1 MNATLKYATRFAL
14 AVSLFLFAVA
24 PYPGEGSA
32 GEVVSPVLV
41 GTVWEATD
49 GGTLLGGLSEGKPVD
64 IFHGLSIEGAPLA
77 AGSGCPDVGE
87 NPSVT
92 TPLLQ
97 RDLPLVFY
105 TLSGEE
111 LGSGTVESVAFM
123 CMEVNGQAMLSPR
136 LANVK
141 AKKREYEGPWL
152 GLATAMPFAP
162 VPTEKKESADGSFAF
177 EAKGGQLRVVFSKVL
192 SEGEELF
199 TAVLHHNSQERKL
212 FDLPA
217 GEAEEGIAA
226 GFIDIA
232 ADGSPEFLFVSE
244 GPAGRMA
251 IYPVGKGAEA
261 ARWIVDTGE

>member
-1 MNATLKYATRFAL
+1 MNATLKYATRFVL
-14 AVSLFLFAVA
+14 AAGLFLFTVVVC
-24 PYPGEGSA
+24 PGEGSA
-32 GEVVSPVLV
+32 GEVVSPVLM
-41 GTVWEATD
+41 GTVWEGTD
-49 GGTLLGGLSEGKPVD
+49 GGTLLGGLSEGEPVD
-64 IFHGLSIEGAPLA
+64 IFRGLFIEGAPLA

-97 RDLPLVFY
+97 RDQPLVFY

-136 LANVK
+136 LGNVK

-152 GLATAMPFAP
+152 GLRAAMPFAP
-162 VPTEKKESADGSFAF
+162 VPTEKIASADGGFAF
-177 EAKGGQLRVVFSKVL
+177 EAKGGTLRVVFSKVL
-192 SEGEELF
+192 LEGEEF
-199 TAVLHHNSQERKL
+199 FAAVLHHNGQERKL
-212 FDLPA
+212 FDLPV

-226 GFIDIA
+226 GFIDIG
-232 ADGSPEFLFVSE
+232 ADGSPEFLFLSE

-251 IYPVGKGAEA
+251 IYPVGKGVEA